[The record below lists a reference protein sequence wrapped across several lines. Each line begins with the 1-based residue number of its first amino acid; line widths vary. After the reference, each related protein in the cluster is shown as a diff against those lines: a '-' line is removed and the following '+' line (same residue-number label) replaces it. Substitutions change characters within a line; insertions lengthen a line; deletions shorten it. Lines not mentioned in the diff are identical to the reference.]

1 MKRGGRINPVSAK
14 TRARITERK
23 TVREEAIRRAGGKC
37 QMAAKIPEIPCY
49 GPLEV
54 DEIQGRGVRPGSQYD
69 VDLTQVGCQSHHR
82 WKTMHP
88 EEATRRGL
96 TVRSTFERDGMAQ
109 RLKDH

>member
-14 TRARITERK
+14 TRGRIAERK
-23 TVREEAIRRAGGKC
+23 KVREQAIALAQGKC
-37 QMAAKIPEIPCY
+37 QMAAKIPEIACY

-69 VDLTQVGCQSHHR
+69 VSLTQVLCREHHR
-82 WKTMHP
+82 WKTTHP
-88 EEATRRGL
+88 ALATERGL
-96 TVRSTFERDGMAQ
+96 TIRSSFERDGLAR